1 MADQLRTRF
10 ELHFPDYIARR
21 SSVFILGCGAIG
33 SWTALAL
40 QKLGLKIFILWDDD
54 CVAVEN
60 VGVQSYGN
68 LDIGVNKVTALAS
81 AMVIAQGVDKG
92 LHIATARTRL
102 VYRTRELPTCNIYI
116 AAVDNI
122 EARYLLW
129 SKAHRLL
136 YRMNRNAV
144 FIDPRMGLDTF
155 EIHAQIIG
163 KHVLRLQRDYRKE
176 YLATFHKEV
185 TPAPCGFEASPATAI
200 TCAGVIS
207 SLIRTM
213 LVEEPFPLYQRYNLT
228 ECTSY
233 RGTVVDMTARTL
245 PKRTSLQR
253 RMLKEAV

>member
-1 MADQLRTRF
+1 MADGLRTRF
-10 ELHFPDYIARR
+10 ELHFPEYIAQR

-40 QKLGLKIFILWDDD
+40 QKLGLKIFILWDNDRVVD
-54 CVAVEN
+54 AN
-60 VGVQSYGN
+60 VGVQAYGN
-68 LDIGVNKVTALAS
+68 LDIGTDKVSALYNT
-81 AMVIAQGVDKG
+81 MLIAQGVGKG
-92 LHIATARTRL
+92 LQIATGCRRL
-102 VYRTRELPTCNIYI
+102 TYRERGLPLCHVYI

-122 EARYLLW
+122 ESRYLLW

-136 YRMNRNAV
+136 WKTNRNAI

-155 EIHAQIIG
+155 EIHAQLLG

-176 YLATFHKEV
+176 YMATFHKQV
-185 TPAPCGFEASPATAI
+185 APAPCGYEASPATAI
-200 TCAGVIS
+200 TCAGVVS

-213 LVEEPFPLYQRYNLT
+213 LVQEPFPLYQRYNLT

-245 PKRTSLQR
+245 PKRPSLKR
-253 RMLKEAV
+253 RLLKEAV